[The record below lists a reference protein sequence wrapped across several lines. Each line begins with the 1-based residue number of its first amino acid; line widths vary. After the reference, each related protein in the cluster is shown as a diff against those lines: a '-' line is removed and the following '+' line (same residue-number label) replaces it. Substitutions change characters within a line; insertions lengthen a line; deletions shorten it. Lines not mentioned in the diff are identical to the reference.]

1 LLQRGT
7 FMPSKVINKI
17 NDGMKNAKF
26 YLAFVAGAILYA
38 VALHT
43 SSCTREDAVVA
54 AIEPPVYQY
63 STDTVSASSGWNFDK
78 THSNVMWETPYKGVA
93 SMLTGRFNTFSTTV
107 DFRGDHPELTS
118 FSGFV
123 VLSSVNTG
131 EPGRD
136 GGCLLTTFGTT
147 TVSDTAR
154 LISKKVEFDGKGGYV
169 ATADL
174 DFHGVKKEVKVAL
187 TYSGKT
193 LIPGTAPYYVAGLT
207 GKFEF
212 NAISDFAL
220 VSNNIADGVV
230 VTMNM
235 LFRHPI

>member
-1 LLQRGT
+1 MT
-7 FMPSKVINKI
+7 SMPLKNVNKI
-17 NDGMKNAKF
+17 SDCMKNVKF
-26 YLAFVAGAILYA
+26 FLAVAAGMIIYA
-38 VALHT
+38 VAFHAT
-43 SSCTREDAVVA
+43 SCTREDAVVA

-63 STDTVSASSGWNFDK
+63 ATDTVSSSSGWNFDK

-93 SMLTGRFNTFSTTV
+93 SMLTGRFNTFNTTV
-107 DFRGDHPELTS
+107 DFRADHPELTS

-123 VLSSVNTG
+123 VLSTVNTG

-136 GGCLLTTFGTT
+136 GGCLLTTFGTAT
-147 TVSDTAR
+147 ISDTAR
-154 LISKKVEFDGKGGYV
+154 LTSKKVEFDGKGAYV

-174 DFHGVKKEVKVAL
+174 NFHGVTKEVKVAL
-187 TYSGKT
+187 SYSGKT

-220 VSNNIADGVV
+220 VSTNIADGVV

>member
-1 LLQRGT
+1 
-7 FMPSKVINKI
+7 
-17 NDGMKNAKF
+17 MKNVKF
-26 YLAFVAGAILYA
+26 FLAVAAGMIIYA
-38 VALHT
+38 VAFHAT
-43 SSCTREDAVVA
+43 SCTREDAVVA

-63 STDTVSASSGWNFDK
+63 ATDTVSSSSGWNFDK

-93 SMLTGRFNTFSTTV
+93 SMLTGRFNTFNTTV
-107 DFRGDHPELTS
+107 NFRADHPELTS

-123 VLSSVNTG
+123 VLSTVNTG

-136 GGCLLTTFGTT
+136 GGCLLTTFGTAT
-147 TVSDTAR
+147 ISDTAR
-154 LISKKVEFDGKGGYV
+154 LTSKKVEFDGKGAYV

-174 DFHGVKKEVKVAL
+174 NFHGVTKEVKVAL
-187 TYSGKT
+187 SYSGKT

-220 VSNNIADGVV
+220 VSTNIADGVV